1 MSVAP
6 IGFAIWAFAEYRSI
20 FSTYTMKIIL
30 IVATIFAV
38 IPPCLVFMMKDIR
51 FGDQQN
57 DVEGRAPGGD
67 SVDTL
72 SLDDGSKKQ
81 PLV

>member
-1 MSVAP
+1 MANLP
-6 IGFAIWAFAEYRSI
+6 GAL

-57 DVEGRAPGGD
+57 DVEGRAPGGE
-67 SVDTL
+67 SVETL
-72 SLDDGSKKQ
+72 TMEDGGKKQ
-81 PLV
+81 PIV